1 MSIDYAKARET
12 MVEQQVRPWDVLD
25 VRVLDAIA
33 TIPREAFVP
42 EALRALAYADT
53 ALPIGHGE
61 MMMKPVL
68 EGRTLQSLL
77 PTAGE
82 CVLEIGT
89 GSGYL
94 TACLARLSR
103 EVVSLELHA
112 GLADSA
118 RTRLQALGMGA
129 NVGIEC
135 ADACTWQTTRQFDAI
150 CVTGAVDKLPS
161 HWLRWLKP
169 DGRLFVVQGRSPAMD
184 AVLVRHDVN
193 GLAVQSLFETDI
205 PYLAGTA
212 PQAEFT
218 L

>member
-42 EALRALAYADT
+42 EALRDLAYADT
-53 ALPIGHGE
+53 SLPIGHGE
-61 MMMKPVL
+61 FMMKPVL

-77 PTAGE
+77 PAANE

-103 EVVSLELHA
+103 EVVSLERQA
-112 GLADSA
+112 DLADAA
-118 RTRLQALGMGA
+118 RTRLQRLGMDA
-129 NVGIEC
+129 NIGIEC
-135 ADACTWQTTRQFDAI
+135 ADACTWQNTRQFDVI
-150 CVTGAVDKLPS
+150 CITGAVDALPS
-161 HWLRWLKP
+161 HWLQWLKP

-184 AVLVRHDVN
+184 AVLVRHGVN
-193 GLAVQSLFETDI
+193 EVVVQSLFETDL

-212 PQAEFT
+212 PQPEFT